1 MPPFLAMVVLLG
13 QIFDDLEHAGQIK
26 APELGLVFNQLN
38 ALTGAE
44 GAIGGIDGYGEAT
57 DSDAEA
63 LKEEGIE
70 VNRIPW
76 LPRTNS

>member
-1 MPPFLAMVVLLG
+1 MNKALV
-13 QIFDDLEHAGQIK
+13 DLREAVETSCDYVGDQFAEEARRIHYK
-26 APELGLVFNQLN
+26 ATETRN
-38 ALTGAE
+38 
-44 GAIGGIDGYGEAT
+44 IYGEAT